1 MQKREAKAVVVPT
14 PEGMTDPQPP
24 TSCSP
29 LLLMIG
35 FN

>member
-1 MQKREAKAVVVPT
+1 MQKGEAKAAVVPT
-14 PEGMTDPQPP
+14 PEGMTEPQPP

-29 LLLMIG
+29 LLLMAG